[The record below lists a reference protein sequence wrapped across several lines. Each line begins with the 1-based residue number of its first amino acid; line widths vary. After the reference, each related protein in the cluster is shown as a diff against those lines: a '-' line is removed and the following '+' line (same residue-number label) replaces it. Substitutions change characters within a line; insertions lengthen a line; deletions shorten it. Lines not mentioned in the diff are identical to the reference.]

1 MINNFDYAFEET
13 LGLEGGYSDDPD
25 DRGGVTNYGITQAT
39 LEDVLRRFVI
49 SGITHVSQLTPVLA
63 KAIYK
68 TDYWNKIQLYQ
79 VNNVYVAAEIFDT
92 AVNMGRKAAIIIVQ
106 KALNY
111 LGENL
116 IEDGIIGPR
125 TIKALNRWAKKDER
139 ALLVTL
145 NGFQFKRY
153 VEIVKNK
160 ASQQKFGRGWTKRVS
175 LYQKKK
181 GE

>member
-1 MINNFDYAFEET
+1 MNNFDYAFEET

-39 LEDVLRRFVI
+39 LEDALKRFVI
-49 SGITHVSQLTPVLA
+49 SGITHVSQLTLVLA

-68 TDYWNKIQLYQ
+68 TDYWNRIRLNQIY
-79 VNNVYVAAEIFDT
+79 NIYIAAEIFDT

-125 TIKALNRWAKKDER
+125 TIKAL
-139 ALLVTL
+139 
-145 NGFQFKRY
+145 
-153 VEIVKNK
+153 
-160 ASQQKFGRGWTKRVS
+160 S
-175 LYQKKK
+175 LIHI
-181 GE
+181 